1 MTAVTLSPKYQLV
14 LPADLRHDR
23 GYKPGMKFTFIDD
36 GASVNLVPVRGIKS
50 LRGRLK
56 GRLQS
61 SDVEREEE
69 DRPL

>member
-14 LPADLRHDR
+14 LPEDLRRDR
-23 GYKPGMKFTFIDD
+23 DYKPGMKFVFVDD
-36 GASVNLVPVRGIKS
+36 GETVNLVPVRGIKS

-69 DRPL
+69 DRLL